1 MPTVSA
7 ATLFRTTTS
16 EHQRFIAF
24 VDTLRRLGIERDCP
38 IPQIAVAGDQS
49 AGKSSVLELI
59 SGIPFPRGTG
69 TVTKC
74 AIRICMRQC
83 DTWSASLFRQPETG
97 DPTEAEQV
105 KNLEDLATRIQEHQA
120 ALCPNG
126 TVSSGVI
133 DITLE
138 APDVPN
144 LTLIDLPGIVHATTT
159 GQSESMVSQVSELV
173 DSYLQQERTLILAV
187 LESQRDV
194 ATQDIVT
201 RANKFDPDGL
211 RTIGVLTK
219 PDLFLVERGDE
230 ADPKQLLRGDECPLQ
245 HGYYVVKG
253 RGPSDQTQPRDEA
266 LRADSAFFESGPFVG
281 APSERCGVPALAS
294 KLSELLVKHIRKC
307 LPQLADDVRTTLA
320 STKTALSTMGRAP
333 PTTEGE
339 RRIAVQEMTRSLGQS
354 VRAYAEEDN
363 GALVTQ
369 MTGACIPDLEAAVRA
384 SRPDFEGR
392 SDMVTL
398 EFDLQLNDKV
408 VSTCEVEW
416 ALHHQD
422 ETMGDCRVGATPP
435 CPAFED
441 MPCRVKTVVAD
452 GPWSTKVITRT
463 DAETE
468 DQWATVQI
476 RDAVETDTLT
486 TYKAADVRV
495 TKSNRFL
502 TTVEDRL
509 KRQRG
514 RVMTGFLNWSVF
526 KAYTKEQVEEWET
539 PLQTATDTL
548 VSNAAAA
555 LAQFVDAHPEVS
567 RYPEIAPKFKRALA
581 EAHQRVEA
589 RVRDELAE
597 LLKKESVPSTENHYL
612 YDTLNKIRGQR
623 LLDDLKSVFEPEG
636 TNMYTDKQVMAQL
649 ERAVA
654 ACVGNRSNEEQEAQ
668 EMVDMLHTYWKV
680 AQKRFVDN
688 VRQSWDTYF
697 VGALLT
703 ACEAQL
709 ATLLGLSD
717 ATLAHLLVE
726 SPVLTKRRTE
736 LQERVARLTK
746 AQEEYTR
753 WEEAA
758 GEGVGEESGFEVVGV

>member
-105 KNLEDLATRIQEHQA
+105 EDLASLGRRISEHQA

-187 LESQRDV
+187 LESHRDV

-201 RANKFDPDGL
+201 RARNVDPDGL

-230 ADPKQLLRGDECPLQ
+230 ADPKQLLRGDECPLL

-253 RGPSDQTQPRDEA
+253 RGPSDQTQSRDEA
-266 LRADSAFFESGPFVG
+266 LRADSAFFESGPFAG

-294 KLSELLVKHIRKC
+294 KLSELLVAHIRKC

-320 STKTALSTMGRAP
+320 STKTELGTMGRAP
-333 PTTEGE
+333 PTSEGE
-339 RRIAVQEMTRSLGQS
+339 RRIAVQGMTRSLGQS

-369 MTGACIPDLEAAVRA
+369 MTGACMPDLEAAVRA
-384 SRPDFEGR
+384 LRPDFEER
-392 SDMVTL
+392 RDTVTL
-398 EFDLQLNDKV
+398 EFDLQLNDRV

-416 ALHHQD
+416 ALCHQD
-422 ETMGDCRVGATPP
+422 ETMDDCRVGATPQ

-441 MPCRVKTVVAD
+441 TPCRVKAAD
-452 GPWSTKVITRT
+452 GTWSNKVITRI

-468 DQWATVQI
+468 NQWATVQI
-476 RDAVETDTLT
+476 RDAVETGIL
-486 TYKAADVRV
+486 YRYEAKNIRV
-495 TKSNRFL
+495 VKVTNRFR
-502 TTVEDRL
+502 TSVEDRL

-514 RVMTGFLNWSVF
+514 RVMTGFLNWPVF
-526 KAYTKEQVEEWET
+526 KAYTKEQVDEWQT

-555 LAQFVDAHPEVS
+555 LAQFVDAHPDVS

-589 RVRDELAE
+589 RVRDELKE

-636 TNMYTDKQVMAQL
+636 TNTYTDKQVVTQL

-668 EMVDMLHTYWKV
+668 EMVDMLRTYWKV
-680 AQKRFVDN
+680 AQKRFIDN

-736 LQERVARLTK
+736 LTERVARLSK

-753 WEEAA
+753 WEEAV
-758 GEGVGEESGFEVVGV
+758 GDGVESEFEVVGV

>member
-1 MPTVSA
+1 M
-7 ATLFRTTTS
+7 
-16 EHQRFIAF
+16 
-24 VDTLRRLGIERDCP
+24 GIERDCP

-97 DPTEAEQV
+97 DPTKPEQV
-105 KNLEDLATRIQEHQA
+105 EDLGSLGRRISEHQA

-187 LESQRDV
+187 LESHRDV

-201 RANKFDPDGL
+201 RASKFDPDGS

-219 PDLFLVERGDE
+219 PDRVEQHTE
-230 ADPKQLLRGDECPLQ
+230 TSVMQLLRGNECPLL

-253 RGPSDQTQPRDEA
+253 RGPSDQTQSRDEA
-266 LRADSAFFESGPFVG
+266 LRADSAFFESGPLAG

-294 KLSELLVKHIRKC
+294 KLSELLVAHIRKC
-307 LPQLADDVRTTLA
+307 LPKLADDVRTTLA
-320 STKTALSTMGRAP
+320 STKTELGTMGRAP

-339 RRIAVQEMTRSLGQS
+339 RRIAVQEMTKLLCQS

-369 MTGACIPDLEAAVRA
+369 MTGACMTDFKAAMRA
-384 SRPDFEGR
+384 LRPDFEGR
-392 SDMVTL
+392 RDPVTL
-398 EFDLQLNDKV
+398 EFDLRLDDRV

-416 ALHHQD
+416 PLHNQD
-422 ETMGDCRVGATPP
+422 ETMGDCRVGATPQ

-441 MPCRVKTVVAD
+441 TPCRVKAAD
-452 GPWSTKVITRT
+452 STWSNKVITRI

-468 DQWATVQI
+468 KQWATVQI
-476 RDAVETDTLT
+476 RDAVEPGAL
-486 TYKAADVRV
+486 YRYEAKNIRV
-495 TKSNRFL
+495 AKVSNRFL

-514 RVMTGFLNWSVF
+514 RVMTGFLNWPVF
-526 KAYTKEQVEEWET
+526 KAYAKEQVEEWET

-581 EAHQRVEA
+581 EAHRRVEA
-589 RVRDELAE
+589 RVRNELKE
-597 LLKKESVPSTENHYL
+597 LLNKESVPSTESHYL

-623 LLDDLKSVFEPEG
+623 LLDDLKSVFEPDG
-636 TNMYTDKQVMAQL
+636 TNTYTDKQVITQL
-649 ERAVA
+649 ERVVS

-668 EMVDMLHTYWKV
+668 EMVDMLRTYWKV
-680 AQKRFVDN
+680 AAQKRFVDN

-736 LQERVARLTK
+736 LKERVARLTK

-758 GEGVGEESGFEVVGV
+758 GDGVGEEGGFEVVGV

>member
-83 DTWSASLFRQPETG
+83 DTWSASLFRQLETG

-105 KNLEDLATRIQEHQA
+105 EDLASLGRRISEHQA

-187 LESQRDV
+187 LESHRDV
-194 ATQDIVT
+194 ATQDILT
-201 RANKFDPDGL
+201 RARKVDPDGL

-219 PDLFLVERGDE
+219 PDLVEAGNE
-230 ADPKQLLRGDECPLQ
+230 AGVMQLLRDNECPLL

-266 LRADSAFFESGPFVG
+266 LRADSAFFESGPFAD

-294 KLSELLVKHIRKC
+294 KLSELLVAHIRKC

-320 STKTALSTMGRAP
+320 STKTELGTMGRAP
-333 PTTEGE
+333 PITEGE
-339 RRIAVQEMTRSLGQS
+339 RRIAVQEMTQSLCQS

-369 MTGACIPDLEAAVRA
+369 MTGACMTDLEAAVRG
-384 SRPDFEGR
+384 SRQDFETG
-392 SDMVTL
+392 VAL
-398 EFDLQLNDKV
+398 KLDLLSV
-408 VSTCEVEW
+408 CGISTCMVEDW
-416 ALHHQD
+416 SLRFQD
-422 ETMGDCRVGATPP
+422 ESMDDCRVGATTM

-441 MPCRVKTVVAD
+441 TPCRVKATD
-452 GPWSTKVITRT
+452 GTWSTKVITRT
-463 DAETE
+463 TPETL
-468 DQWATVQI
+468 DTWATVQI
-476 RDAVETDTLT
+476 TDLEDGT
-486 TYKAADVRV
+486 TTPCEAKNIRV
-495 TKSNRFL
+495 AKVTNRFL

-514 RVMTGFLNWSVF
+514 RVMTGFLNWPVF
-526 KAYTKEQVEEWET
+526 KAYVREQVEEWQT

-548 VSNAAAA
+548 VSNASAA

-589 RVRDELAE
+589 RVRNELKE
-597 LLKKESVPSTENHYL
+597 LLNKESVPSTENHYL

-623 LLDDLKSVFEPEG
+623 LLDDLNSVFEPDG
-636 TNMYTDKQVMAQL
+636 TNTYTDKQVLTQL

-668 EMVDMLHTYWKV
+668 EMVDMLRTYWKV
-680 AQKRFVDN
+680 AQKRFIDN

-736 LQERVARLTK
+736 LTERVARLSK

-753 WEEAA
+753 WEETA
-758 GEGVGEESGFEVVGV
+758 GDGVGVESEFEVVGV

>member
-1 MPTVSA
+1 MPIVSA
-7 ATLFRTTTS
+7 ATLFRATTS

-97 DPTEAEQV
+97 DPTEPEQV
-105 KNLEDLATRIQEHQA
+105 EDLASLGTRISEHQT

-187 LESQRDV
+187 LESHRDV
-194 ATQDIVT
+194 ATQDILT
-201 RANKFDPDGL
+201 RARNVDPDGR

-219 PDLFLVERGDE
+219 PDLVEAGNE
-230 ADPKQLLRGDECPLQ
+230 AGVMQLLRGNECPLL

-253 RGPSDQTQPRDEA
+253 RGPSDQTQSRDEA
-266 LRADSAFFESGPFVG
+266 LRADSAFFESGPLAG

-294 KLSELLVKHIRKC
+294 KLSELLVAHIRKC
-307 LPQLADDVRTTLA
+307 LPKLADDVRTTLS
-320 STKTALSTMGRAP
+320 STKTELGTMGRAP

-339 RRIAVQEMTRSLGQS
+339 RRIAVQEMTRSLCQS

-363 GALVTQ
+363 GALATQ
-369 MTGACIPDLEAAVRA
+369 MTGTCMPDLETAVRA
-384 SRPDFEGR
+384 LRPDFEGR
-392 SDMVTL
+392 RDTVTL
-398 EFDLQLNDKV
+398 ELDLKLDNRV

-416 ALHHQD
+416 ALRHQD
-422 ETMGDCRVGATPP
+422 TTMGDCRVGATPR
-435 CPAFED
+435 CPAFENT
-441 MPCRVKTVVAD
+441 PCRVKAAD
-452 GPWSTKVITRT
+452 GTWSTKVITRT

-468 DQWATVQI
+468 NQWATVQI
-476 RDAVETDTLT
+476 RETVETDTLT

-509 KRQRG
+509 KCQRG
-514 RVMTGFLNWSVF
+514 RVMTGFLNWPVF
-526 KAYTKEQVEEWET
+526 KAYMEEQVKEWDK

-555 LAQFVDAHPEVS
+555 LVQFVDAHPEVS

-589 RVRDELAE
+589 RVRKELKE
-597 LLKKESVPSTENHYL
+597 LLEKESVPSTENHYL

-623 LLDDLKSVFEPEG
+623 LLDDLKSVFEPDG
-636 TNMYTDKQVMAQL
+636 TNTYTDKQVITQL

-668 EMVDMLHTYWKV
+668 EMVDMLRTYWKV

-688 VRQSWDTYF
+688 VRQTWDTYF

-717 ATLAHLLVE
+717 TTLAHLLAE
-726 SPVLTKRRTE
+726 SRVRTKRRTE
-736 LQERVARLTK
+736 LTERVARLTK

-758 GEGVGEESGFEVVGV
+758 GDGVGEESEFEVVGV

>member
-24 VDTLRRLGIERDCP
+24 VDKLRRLGIERDCP

-97 DPTEAEQV
+97 DPTEPEQV
-105 KNLEDLATRIQEHQA
+105 EDLESLGTRISEHQA
-120 ALCPNG
+120 VLCPNG

-187 LESQRDV
+187 LESHRDV

-201 RANKFDPDGL
+201 RARNVDPDGL

-219 PDLFLVERGDE
+219 PDLVEAGNE
-230 ADPKQLLRGDECPLQ
+230 AGVMRLLRGDECPLL

-266 LRADSAFFESGPFVG
+266 LRADSAFFASGPFAD

-294 KLSELLVKHIRKC
+294 KLSELLVAHIRKC

-320 STKTALSTMGRAP
+320 STKTELGTMGRAP

-339 RRIAVQEMTRSLGQS
+339 RRIAVQEMTLSLCQS

-363 GALVTQ
+363 GALATQ
-369 MTGACIPDLEAAVRA
+369 MTGTCMPDLEAAVRA

-392 SDMVTL
+392 QDTVTL
-398 EFDLQLNDKV
+398 EFDLRLDDRV

-416 ALHHQD
+416 ALHNQD
-422 ETMGDCRVGATPP
+422 ETMGDCRVGATPQ
-435 CPAFED
+435 CPAFENT
-441 MPCRVKTVVAD
+441 PCRVKAAD
-452 GPWSTKVITRT
+452 GTWTNKVITRS

-468 DQWATVQI
+468 KQWATVQI

-514 RVMTGFLNWSVF
+514 RVMTGFLNWPVF
-526 KAYTKEQVEEWET
+526 KAYTKEQVEEWQT

-548 VSNAAAA
+548 VSQASAA

-581 EAHQRVEA
+581 EAHQRVEV
-589 RVRDELAE
+589 RVRDELKE

-636 TNMYTDKQVMAQL
+636 TNTYTDKQVMTQL

-654 ACVGNRSNEEQEAQ
+654 TCVGNRSNEEQEAQ
-668 EMVDMLHTYWKV
+668 EMVDMLRTYWKV

-688 VRQSWDTYF
+688 VRQTWDTYF

-736 LQERVARLTK
+736 LAERVARLSK

-758 GEGVGEESGFEVVGV
+758 GEGVESEFEVVGV

>member
-24 VDTLRRLGIERDCP
+24 VDKLRRLGIERDCP

-105 KNLEDLATRIQEHQA
+105 EDLASLGRHISEHQA

-159 GQSESMVSQVSELV
+159 GQSESMLGQVSELV

-187 LESQRDV
+187 LESHRDV
-194 ATQDIVT
+194 ATQDILT
-201 RANKFDPDGL
+201 RARKVDPDGL

-230 ADPKQLLRGDECPLQ
+230 ADPKQLLRSDECPLL

-253 RGPSDQTQPRDEA
+253 RGPSDQTQSRDEA
-266 LRADSAFFESGPFVG
+266 LRADSAFFESGPLAG

-294 KLSELLVKHIRKC
+294 KLSELLVAHIRKC
-307 LPQLADDVRTTLA
+307 LPKLADDVRTTLA
-320 STKTALSTMGRAP
+320 STKTELGTMGRAP

-339 RRIAVQEMTRSLGQS
+339 RRIAVQEMTRSLCQS

-369 MTGACIPDLEAAVRA
+369 MTGTCMPDLETAVRA
-384 SRPDFEGR
+384 LRPDFEGR
-392 SDMVTL
+392 RDTVTL
-398 EFDLQLNDKV
+398 EFDLQLNDRV

-416 ALHHQD
+416 ALCHQD
-422 ETMGDCRVGATPP
+422 ETMGDCRVGATPQ

-441 MPCRVKTVVAD
+441 TPCRVKAAD
-452 GPWSTKVITRT
+452 GTWSNKVITRI

-468 DQWATVQI
+468 NQWATVQI
-476 RDAVETDTLT
+476 RDAVEPGIL
-486 TYKAADVRV
+486 YRYEAKNIRV
-495 TKSNRFL
+495 TKVTNRFL

-514 RVMTGFLNWSVF
+514 RVMTGFLNWPVF
-526 KAYTKEQVEEWET
+526 KAYTKEQVEAWQT

-548 VSNAAAA
+548 VSQASAA
-555 LAQFVDAHPEVS
+555 LVQFVDAHPEVP

-581 EAHQRVEA
+581 EAHRRVEA
-589 RVRDELAE
+589 RVRKELKE

-623 LLDDLKSVFEPEG
+623 LLDDLKSVFEPDG
-636 TNMYTDKQVMAQL
+636 TNTYTDKQVVTQL

-668 EMVDMLHTYWKV
+668 EMVDMLRTYWKV
-680 AQKRFVDN
+680 AQKRFIDN

-736 LQERVARLTK
+736 LTERVARLTK

-758 GEGVGEESGFEVVGV
+758 GEGVESEFEVVGV